1 MNQRNIFNVIGA
13 VLVLQGIFFYLMA
26 DYVVSDA
33 FTGIDEAG
41 KYAPTILM
49 QVMGVM
55 SVTLGVIAFAT
66 RNTAE
71 VLGAFILGFAL
82 FLTVSLKHLFVDHIN
97 VPIPAIAVQAG
108 IVLACGYLRMQGNK
122 AKAV

>member
-1 MNQRNIFNVIGA
+1 MNQKNIFSVIGA
-13 VLVLQGIFFYLMA
+13 VLVLQGIFFYIMA

-33 FTGIDEAG
+33 FRGIDEAA

-55 SVTLGVIAFAT
+55 SVMLGVIAFAS
-66 RNTAE
+66 RNAAG
-71 VLGAFILGFAL
+71 VLGAFLIGFTL
-82 FLTVSLKHLFVDHIN
+82 FLAVSLKHLLIDHIN
-97 VPIPAIAVQAG
+97 VPIPAIVVQAG

-122 AKAV
+122 AKTA